1 MNINTR
7 ESQAENLI
15 VHMLYNVRDEWQNDD
30 TDQSFDEWLY
40 DNLDKLGESAYDAI
54 GSFIGGEIE

>member
-15 VHMLYNVRDEWQNDD
+15 ADILYNVRDEWQNDD

-40 DNLDKLGESAYDAI
+40 DNLGKLGESAYDAI
-54 GSFIGGEIE
+54 GGYIGGEIE